1 MKINY
6 FLIFFICIFILIIL
20 VERFFYYKNKQ
31 LIEYVKPHWFYSPTS
46 FPYED
51 FKCTPSRLDKYTTL
65 VKNGY
70 KLMKNKKIIFGGL
83 CMNIENNITRL
94 KERILQLGSHFSS
107 FKCVIFEND
116 STDSTRTLL
125 NYMCNTH
132 DDFFLVPCPENKNCI
147 LGNTPA
153 TSDGII
159 SEKRMKKMASYRN
172 RLLAYILEK
181 FPDYD
186 YICFID
192 FDIYGPISQ
201 DGFAHSFGLENDWD
215 SVSAFSLS
223 SATLS
228 FGKMFYYDLLA
239 YDDNTNYN
247 IIFNYLRILYK
258 TSKYTIGDD
267 LINASGFAGLSIYKM
282 KIFID
287 NPHINYTPV
296 DDTYICEHIILHK
309 NMQRNGFDK
318 IFINPSMIILVGPQ
332 GDSSTYPIY

>member
-51 FKCTPSRLDKYTTL
+51 FKCAPSRLDKYTNL

-147 LGNTPA
+147 LV
-153 TSDGII
+153 
-159 SEKRMKKMASYRN
+159 RN
-172 RLLAYILEK
+172 FA
-181 FPDYD
+181 
-186 YICFID
+186 CFQ
-192 FDIYGPISQ
+192 PSR
-201 DGFAHSFGLENDWD
+201 E
-215 SVSAFSLS
+215 VSAQALIITRCTKFRNIVCWSISIDSTNLS
-223 SATLS
+223 
-228 FGKMFYYDLLA
+228 
-239 YDDNTNYN
+239 
-247 IIFNYLRILYK
+247 
-258 TSKYTIGDD
+258 
-267 LINASGFAGLSIYKM
+267 
-282 KIFID
+282 
-287 NPHINYTPV
+287 
-296 DDTYICEHIILHK
+296 
-309 NMQRNGFDK
+309 
-318 IFINPSMIILVGPQ
+318 
-332 GDSSTYPIY
+332 